1 MRTTIDLPDDLHRRL
16 RRAAL
21 DRHKSMSQ
29 LATELIDEGLP
40 DSVVRPQVV
49 PGAPGLL
56 AIRVGRPVTSED
68 VAAME
73 DEELEGW

>member
-40 DSVVRPQVV
+40 DSDRSPRLEM
-49 PGAPGLL
+49 GEHGLL
-56 AIRVGRPVTSED
+56 VARVGRPVTSED

-73 DEELEGW
+73 DEEFDEW